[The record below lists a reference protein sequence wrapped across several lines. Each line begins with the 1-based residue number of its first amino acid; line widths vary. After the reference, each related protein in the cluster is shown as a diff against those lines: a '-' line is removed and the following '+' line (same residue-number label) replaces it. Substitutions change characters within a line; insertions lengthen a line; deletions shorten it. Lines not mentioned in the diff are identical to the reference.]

1 MNIATQELHLKRRR
15 TITSHIELKL
25 AIPEEAGQVA
35 DFLSQFFEQS
45 DWADDL
51 KLDWHKALH
60 YLQRGIRS
68 GATVYVL
75 AKDENRCVVGVC
87 SYHTFDVFEKPVAVM
102 DETYVVAKY
111 RKTDL
116 GRRLISLILE
126 LAKAEGC
133 AVMNLPICSGM
144 KEQRSLMNMVEKHF
158 NAVPVGTIY
167 RKVL

>member
-1 MNIATQELHLKRRR
+1 MNIAAQDLHLKRHK
-15 TITSHIELKL
+15 TATPNIVLKL
-25 AIPEEAGQVA
+25 AIPEEAGRVA
-35 DFLSQFFEQS
+35 DFLRIFFMQS
-45 DWADDL
+45 DWANDL
-51 KLDWHKALH
+51 QFDWTKALH
-60 YLQRGIRS
+60 YLQSGIRS
-68 GATVYVL
+68 GATPYVL
-75 AKDENRCVVGVC
+75 ARDEKHRIVGVC

-102 DETYVVAKY
+102 DETYVVPEY

-116 GRRLISLILE
+116 GRRLIGLILE